1 MTDSTYRVVFAGQAL
16 PGHDRDTAIRNLA
29 RLLKR
34 TPEQVAAAFSGKT
47 SVLKKGLSKADADK
61 YCQALEKAGL
71 LVHAEAEAEVAAT
84 LPPAGAATSL
94 SLVAQDDEPMAAS
107 AAKVPV
113 AAVAPPKISASLA
126 LVEDDEPHADP
137 AVTAA
142 AKPGAGMTCPACGRE
157 QPKADICV
165 GCHVVIAKFLPRK
178 VSAATKAVTNSEPK
192 PSLLGKLFG
201 KSKGE

>member
-1 MTDSTYRVVFAGQAL
+1 MTDSTYHVVFAGQAL
-16 PGHDRDTAIRNLA
+16 PGHDRDTAICNLA

-61 YCQALEKAGL
+61 YCLALEKAGL
-71 LVHAEAEAEVAAT
+71 LVHAEAEVAAT
-84 LPPAGAATSL
+84 LPPASAASSL

-107 AAKVPV
+107 EAKVPV

-137 AVTAA
+137 AVTASA
-142 AKPGAGMTCPACGRE
+142 QPGAGMTCPACGRE

-192 PSLLGKLFG
+192 TSLLGKLFG
-201 KSKGE
+201 KPKGE